1 MRNIK
6 SSKPDINQK
15 QKDRRKERGRRAEQL
30 ACDHLLTLGYAILER
45 NWRCRS
51 GEIDLIAE
59 CGELT
64 VIVEVRSRSLRAA
77 AFGTP
82 AESITARKIKQ
93 VRDTAAVYLHQAGK
107 PDVNIRFDVVAV
119 TFGDGEE
126 FALEHIQAAF

>member
-6 SSKPDINQK
+6 SSKPEINQK
-15 QKDRRKERGRRAEQL
+15 QKDRRKERGQRAEQL
-30 ACDHLLTLGYAILER
+30 ACDYLIEQGYVIRER

-51 GEIDLIAE
+51 GEIDLIAA

-64 VIVEVRSRSLRAA
+64 VIIEVRSRSRGAA

-93 VRDTAAVYLHQAGK
+93 VRDTAAVYLHQTGK
-107 PDVNIRFDVVAV
+107 PDAHVRFDVVAV
-119 TFGDGEE
+119 NFGYGDE
-126 FALEHIQAAF
+126 FSLEHIQAAF